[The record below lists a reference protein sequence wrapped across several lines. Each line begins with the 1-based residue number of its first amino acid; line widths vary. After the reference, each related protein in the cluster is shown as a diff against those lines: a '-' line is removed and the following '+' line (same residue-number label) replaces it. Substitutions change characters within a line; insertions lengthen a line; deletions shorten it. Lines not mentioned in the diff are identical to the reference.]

1 MECKQRLQEFD
12 QTDLMKTQALMLSQ
26 TAYIKDLEERLRGMP
41 DVSYHQEA
49 VERLKRELLAKD
61 DQIRRLT

>member
-1 MECKQRLQEFD
+1 MH
-12 QTDLMKTQALMLSQ
+12 SQ

-49 VERLKRELLAKD
+49 VERLKRDVVAKD
-61 DQIRRLT
+61 DQIRRLTQDYTNQSVNLTKLES

>member
-1 MECKQRLQEFD
+1 
-12 QTDLMKTQALMLSQ
+12 MLSQ

-41 DVSYHQEA
+41 DISYHQEA
-49 VERLKRELLAKD
+49 VERLKRDVVAKD